1 MTSLVTCII
10 PAYNA
15 APYLAAAVES
25 VRAQRYR
32 PVEIIV
38 VDDGSTDGTP
48 DIAKSFGDAVTAVR
62 QANQGPVVA
71 RNRGLDAAN
80 GAYIAFLDADDL
92 WLPDKLSRQ
101 MACFQ
106 ARPDLALCLSSMQ
119 NFSGPAPDAVAERA
133 APETLSETLSE
144 PLPAGLQGALIH
156 RRLFEQIGRFD
167 TALAY
172 KDGVDWL
179 VRATESGAP
188 VETIADVTLYRRV
201 HDTNRSRGRDRA
213 DHDELLAIAKARLER
228 QRKAGA

>member
-25 VRAQRYR
+25 ARAQRYR
-32 PVEIIV
+32 PVEIII

-48 DIAKSFGDAVTAVR
+48 DIAKGFGDAVTAVR

-71 RNRGLDAAN
+71 RNRGLDSAN

-92 WLPDKLSRQ
+92 WLPNKLTRQ

-119 NFSGPAPDAVAERA
+119 NFSGPAPDAAAGRA
-133 APETLSETLSE
+133 APETLSE
-144 PLPAGLQGALIH
+144 PLPAGLQGALIQ
-156 RRLFEQIGRFD
+156 RSLFEQIGRFD

-201 HDTNRSRGRDRA
+201 HETNRSRGRDRA
-213 DHDELLAIAKARLER
+213 DRDELLAIARARLER

>member
-48 DIAKSFGDAVTAVR
+48 DIAKSFGDAITAVR

-92 WLPDKLSRQ
+92 WLPDKLTRQ

-119 NFSGPAPDAVAERA
+119 NFSGPAPDAA
-133 APETLSETLSE
+133 AVCPSPS
-144 PLPAGLQGALIH
+144 
-156 RRLFEQIGRFD
+156 D
-167 TALAY
+167 LAP
-172 KDGVDWL
+172 K
-179 VRATESGAP
+179 TPKPSP
-188 VETIADVTLYRRV
+188 
-201 HDTNRSRGRDRA
+201 
-213 DHDELLAIAKARLER
+213 K
-228 QRKAGA
+228 